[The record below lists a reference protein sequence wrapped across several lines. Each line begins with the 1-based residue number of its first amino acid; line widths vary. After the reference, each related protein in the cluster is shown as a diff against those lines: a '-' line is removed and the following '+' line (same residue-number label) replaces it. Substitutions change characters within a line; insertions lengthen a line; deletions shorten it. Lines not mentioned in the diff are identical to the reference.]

1 MWMTTIS
8 RLRAC
13 CSVLIFSMISSGVP
27 IGWVARRAAR
37 LASATPTSA
46 VWRLRYRAKE
56 RVERDNAPS
65 ESAAEGVPAQARHL
79 ADDLVGRRESGR
91 AIGERGGDVLR
102 IRGQDEQWVIVLED
116 DARIHEAAG
125 ARARLVG
132 DLGAE
137 GQERGQAG
145 LELLPA
151 QDVEAEAAELGRAP
165 ESRRR
170 RLVRDAAQDH
180 LEEQPLVAGC
190 GRGHLVQGVI
200 GAEARRNAEAVDGPA
215 HADRLAEALDLAEAD
230 EVDHGAR
237 ARVVA
242 DDDHHDEGVAE
253 GDPEAGGQVLEGAG
267 VVVLVLGVDGHLL
280 VEGELAVVDGLER
293 GHHDGD
299 LPRARRGHRG
309 VSEPVGRLARG
320 EVLEVPARLEGE
332 GVAQRVHPRDQVSH
346 QGLLAPWV
354 VMTGG
359 PASALLPRR
368 SWDPG
373 PCAAARARGP
383 RPPTRPP

>member
-1 MWMTTIS
+1 MTTIS
-8 RLRAC
+8 RLTAC
-13 CSVLIFSMISSGVP
+13 GSVLMFSMISSGVP

-65 ESAAEGVPAQARHL
+65 ESASEGVPAQARHL

-91 AIGERGGDVLR
+91 AVGERGGDVLR
-102 IRGQDEQWVIVLED
+102 IRGQDEQWMIVLED
-116 DARIHEAAG
+116 DARVHEAAR

-132 DLGAE
+132 DL
-137 GQERGQAG
+137 R
-145 LELLPA
+145 
-151 QDVEAEAAELGRAP
+151 
-165 ESRRR
+165 
-170 RLVRDAAQDH
+170 
-180 LEEQPLVAGC
+180 
-190 GRGHLVQGVI
+190 
-200 GAEARRNAEAVDGPA
+200 
-215 HADRLAEALDLAEAD
+215 
-230 EVDHGAR
+230 
-237 ARVVA
+237 
-242 DDDHHDEGVAE
+242 DEGVAE

-280 VEGELAVVDGLER
+280 VEGELAVVDGLEG

-368 SWDPG
+368 S
-373 PCAAARARGP
+373 RGP
-383 RPPTRPP
+383 GR